1 MSDDETFG
9 PLLHGTARAWRLK
22 LDERLK
28 PMGLS
33 QAKWRTLLHL
43 SVAPGPLT
51 QAEIAALLGIEEPTL
66 VTLLHRLESDRWVAR
81 KNSSQDR
88 RCKTVHLAPRA
99 QRVIEQINT
108 ARSNFDTNYS
118 TIFRRPNFA
127 PASACWILSDK
138 KRKRGMEMKNEPP
151 FDGFE
156 VERTAKTKMGA
167 RLESGNGAATELQE
181 PRRVKTSR
189 VSKQRIPN
197 WGYFLFVLLA
207 AFAVARTLQRGVQT
221 AKTAQPPVRP
231 VLVAKVISKDVP
243 LYLDEIGTCAAYET
257 VQVQAQ
263 VSGQIIARHFQD
275 GADVK
280 KGDLLFTIDPRPFQA
295 ALQQAQAQAAL
306 DQVTLKRQTEL
317 RARNVTA
324 PQDFDTAQANA
335 RKSEAA
341 AAAAQVNV
349 DFCYIKSPINGRAG
363 LRLVDVGNI
372 VSGNTGSGAVL
383 LTIQGLD
390 PIYTDFT
397 VAETDLAL
405 VRKYLGGPNVKVQTY
420 SPDDKIPPRIGDLYF
435 IDNAVQP
442 GSGTVKARGVTPNPD
457 HAFWPSEFVRVRF
470 ILDTVK
476 DALLVP

>member
-1 MSDDETFG
+1 MGAQNT
-9 PLLHGTARAWRLK
+9 TARE
-22 LDERLK
+22 EREL
-28 PMGLS
+28 
-33 QAKWRTLLHL
+33 
-43 SVAPGPLT
+43 
-51 QAEIAALLGIEEPTL
+51 
-66 VTLLHRLESDRWVAR
+66 
-81 KNSSQDR
+81 
-88 RCKTVHLAPRA
+88 
-99 QRVIEQINT
+99 
-108 ARSNFDTNYS
+108 
-118 TIFRRPNFA
+118 
-127 PASACWILSDK
+127 
-138 KRKRGMEMKNEPP
+138 
-151 FDGFE
+151 
-156 VERTAKTKMGA
+156 ERTAKTKMGA

-181 PRRVKTSR
+181 PRRVKMTGDK
-189 VSKQRIPN
+189 KQRIPR
-197 WGYFLFVLLA
+197 WGIFLFVILA
-207 AFAVARTLQRGVQT
+207 AFAVARTLQRGVET
-221 AKTAQPPVRP
+221 AKTTQPPIRP

-280 KGDLLFTIDPRPFQA
+280 KGDLLFTIDPRPYQA

-405 VRKYLGGPNVKVQTY
+405 VRKYLGGPNVKVETN
-420 SPDDKIPPRIGDLYF
+420 SPDDKIPPRVGDLYF

-470 ILDTVK
+470 ILDTIK
-476 DALLVP
+476 DARLVPSQAVQISQSGPFIFVLKPDNTVDLRPVKPGQRQDGDLIVVESGIQPDETVVVTGQLALAPGTKVDPKPYGAANPPGGQSGAAKSSM